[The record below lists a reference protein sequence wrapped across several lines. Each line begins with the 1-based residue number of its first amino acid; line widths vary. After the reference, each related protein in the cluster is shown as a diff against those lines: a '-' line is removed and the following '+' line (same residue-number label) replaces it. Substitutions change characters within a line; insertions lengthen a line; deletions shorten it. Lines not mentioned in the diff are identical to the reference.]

1 MDFVCASP
9 IAHQFG
15 FVRFLRRSFAS
26 GWTEPS
32 ALYGK
37 RLRDFVLGERG
48 GRGETVAFEKA
59 PQNFYT
65 GRGIW
70 ISFVQVRLLTNRSD
84 PFHQKIVC
92 ERLTRI

>member
-1 MDFVCASP
+1 M
-9 IAHQFG
+9 
-15 FVRFLRRSFAS
+15 
-26 GWTEPS
+26 
-32 ALYGK
+32 
-37 RLRDFVLGERG
+37 GERG
-48 GRGETVAFEKA
+48 ERGETVAFEKA

-92 ERLTRI
+92 ERLTESSALYGERLRNVVYW